1 MNVSVRLNEADATLF
16 RKFAELNGISMSE
29 LIRQSVMEHIEDDY
43 DMKCYKKAMQEYQAN
58 PETFTLDEVEK
69 ELGLA

>member
-1 MNVSVRLNEADATLF
+1 
-16 RKFAELNGISMSE
+16 
-29 LIRQSVMEHIEDDY
+29 MEHIEDDY